1 MNTIEAIKYLKMVS
15 DSFDPNTA
23 PRFDKDKIE
32 QERDKAREAI
42 AKAIANLESVR

>member
-1 MNTIEAIKYLKMVS
+1 MNTTEAIKYLKMVS

-23 PRFDKDKIE
+23 PRFSKEEIE

-42 AKAIANLESVR
+42 VKAITNLERGE